1 MAKGEFSCRDL
12 QPKNGKASYLPIYGE
27 KRPERYMA
35 LSEVDPKCPFHTR
48 GSRFSISRRL
58 GLRLAASAGI
68 SGTLFHDLRRT
79 AVTNMIEAGL
89 SEKERWR
96 SAATRRAPCSIVIT
110 IVRENG

>member
-89 SEKERWR
+89 PKR
-96 SAATRRAPCSIVIT
+96 SDGDQQPQDARRVPSLS
-110 IVRENG
+110 